1 MPLQFKGFVLIR
13 ILLKI
18 KFLPIIIAGLL
29 ALVSEACAR
38 NSDSTAIERRIS
50 RLATKELPLPY
61 DDVLVLKIKSFQST
75 PLSADFLKYEQF
87 FETEL
92 NQRNMPQGIKYLPV
106 ALSSMQKKYTNGDR
120 CGIWAMPTLVALR
133 YGLEVDENQDERFSI
148 EASTKAALDY
158 LCDLYGQ
165 YQNWWFCILA
175 YTNSPTALH
184 HALMK
189 SDKYLDLWDLYHQ
202 NLLPDSN
209 IIPDFMAC
217 FYVYS
222 SEDRLVAEPVAE
234 VAETKPDTLALSESK
249 PAETKQPVADK
260 KVEKQEVRIQKYT
273 VKKGD
278 TLSKIAQ
285 KYHVRVSDLKKW
297 NHLKSDR
304 IRDGQKLII
313 RKKR

>member
-1 MPLQFKGFVLIR
+1 M
-13 ILLKI
+13 
-18 KFLPIIIAGLL
+18 
-29 ALVSEACAR
+29 ALVGEACAR
-38 NSDSTAIERRIS
+38 NADSTAVARRLS
-50 RLATKELPLPY
+50 KLATKELPLPY
-61 DDVLVLKIKSFQST
+61 DDVLVPKIRSFQAK
-75 PLSADFLKYEQF
+75 PLAADFLKYDSLF
-87 FETEL
+87 AAEL
-92 NQRNMPQGIKYLPV
+92 NKRNMPEGIKYLPV
-106 ALSSMQKKYTNGDR
+106 ALSAMQRHYTNGDR
-120 CGIWAMPTLVALR
+120 CGVWAMPTLVALR
-133 YGLEVDENQDERFSI
+133 YGLELDENQDERFSV

-202 NLLPDSN
+202 NLLPDASV
-209 IIPDFMAC
+209 IPDFMAC

-222 SEDRLVAEPVAE
+222 SEDRLVAEPVVE
-234 VAETKPDTLALSESK
+234 ETETTLDTLALSEGK
-249 PAETKQPVADK
+249 PAETKQPVAEK
-260 KVEKQEVRIQKYT
+260 KVEKQEVKTQKYT

-297 NHLKSDR
+297 NHLKSDK

-313 RKKR
+313 KKTR

>member
-1 MPLQFKGFVLIR
+1 MLNR

-18 KFLPIIIAGLL
+18 RILPIIIAGLL
-29 ALVSEACAR
+29 ALVGEACAR
-38 NSDSTAIERRIS
+38 NADSTAIERRLS

-61 DDVLVLKIKSFQST
+61 DDVLVSKIKSFQST

-106 ALSSMQKKYTNGDR
+106 ALSSMQRKYTNGDL
-120 CGIWAMPTLVALR
+120 CGIWAMSTLVALR
-133 YGLEVDENQDERFSI
+133 YGLEVDENQDERFSV
-148 EASTKAALDY
+148 EVSTKAVLDY
-158 LCDLYGQ
+158 LCDLHEQ

-175 YTNSPTALH
+175 YSNSPTALH

-202 NLLPDSN
+202 KMLPESK

-222 SEDRLVAEPVAE
+222 SEDRLVAEPVVE
-234 VAETKPDTLALSESK
+234 QIETPPDTLKVAETKS
-249 PAETKQPVADK
+249 AEIKQSVAEK
-260 KVEKQEVRIQKYT
+260 KTDKQEVKTQKYT

-278 TLSKIAQ
+278 TLTKIAH
-285 KYHVRVSDLKKW
+285 KYHVSVNDLKNW
-297 NHLKSDR
+297 NHLKSDK

-313 RKKR
+313 KKK

>member
-1 MPLQFKGFVLIR
+1 MW
-13 ILLKI
+13 
-18 KFLPIIIAGLL
+18 LL
-29 ALVSEACAR
+29 ALEGEVCAR
-38 NSDSTAIERRIS
+38 NSDSTAVALRLS
-50 RLATKELPLPY
+50 KLATKDLPLPY
-61 DDVLVLKIKSFQST
+61 DDVLVSKIKSFQT
-75 PLSADFLKYEQF
+75 KPLSADFLKYDSVF
-87 FETEL
+87 VAEL
-92 NQRNMPQGIKYLPV
+92 NKRNMPEGIQYLPV
-106 ALSSMQKKYTNGDR
+106 ALSAMQRHYTNGDR
-120 CGIWAMPTLVALR
+120 CGVWAMPTLVALR
-133 YGLEVDENQDERFSI
+133 YGLELSENQDERFSV

-184 HALMK
+184 HALVR

-202 NLLPDSN
+202 NLLPNAS

-222 SEDRLVAEPVAE
+222 SEDRLVAEPVVE
-234 VAETKPDTLALSESK
+234 ETETKPDTLALSESR
-249 PAETKQPVADK
+249 PAETKKLVAEK
-260 KVEKQEVRIQKYT
+260 KVEEQEVKSQKYT

-278 TLSKIAQ
+278 TLSKIAR

-297 NHLKSDR
+297 NHLKSDK

-313 RKKR
+313 KKIQ

>member
-1 MPLQFKGFVLIR
+1 MRR

-29 ALVSEACAR
+29 ALVGEACAR
-38 NSDSTAIERRIS
+38 NSDSTAIEHRLS
-50 RLATKELPLPY
+50 KLATKALPLPY
-61 DDVLVLKIKSFQST
+61 DDVLVSKIKSFQT
-75 PLSADFLKYEQF
+75 KPLSADFLKYDSVF
-87 FETEL
+87 LAEL
-92 NQRNMPQGIKYLPV
+92 NKRNMPESIQYLPV
-106 ALSSMQKKYTNGDR
+106 ALSAMQRHYTNGDR
-120 CGIWAMPTLVALR
+120 CGVWAMPTLVALR
-133 YGLEVDENQDERFSI
+133 YGLELDENQDERFSV

-184 HALMK
+184 HALMR

-202 NLLPDSN
+202 NLLPNAS

-222 SEDRLVAEPVAE
+222 SEDRLVAEPIAE

-249 PAETKQPVADK
+249 PAETKQPVAEK
-260 KVEKQEVRIQKYT
+260 KVEKQEVKTQKYT
-273 VKKGD
+273 VKKA
-278 TLSKIAQ
+278 T
-285 KYHVRVSDLKKW
+285 RCR
-297 NHLKSDR
+297 KSLR
-304 IRDGQKLII
+304 NIMSGCQTSRNGII
-313 RKKR
+313 

>member
-1 MPLQFKGFVLIR
+1 MPFQFKGFVLRR

-18 KFLPIIIAGLL
+18 KFLLIIITGLL
-29 ALVSEACAR
+29 ALVGEACAR
-38 NSDSTAIERRIS
+38 NAESSVVSLRLS
-50 RLATKELPLPY
+50 KLATNELPLPY
-61 DDVLVLKIKSFQST
+61 DDVLVPKIKSFQSK

-92 NQRNMPQGIKYLPV
+92 SQRNMPQGIKYLPV
-106 ALSSMQKKYTNGDR
+106 ALSSMQRKYTNGDR

-133 YGLEVDENQDERFSI
+133 YGLEVDDNQDERFSV
-148 EASTKAALDY
+148 EASTKAVLDY
-158 LCDLYGQ
+158 LCDLHEQ

-209 IIPDFMAC
+209 IISDFIAC

-222 SEDRLVAEPVAE
+222 SEDRVIAEPVVE
-234 VAETKPDTLALSESK
+234 EPETKPNTLAIDETK
-249 PAETKQPVADK
+249 PAETKQPVEK
-260 KVEKQEVRIQKYT
+260 KKSDKQEVKTQKYII
-273 VKKGD
+273 KKGD
-278 TLSKIAQ
+278 TLTKIAH
-285 KYHVRVSDLKKW
+285 KYHVSINDLKKW
-297 NHLKSDR
+297 NHLKSDK
-304 IRDGQKLII
+304 IREGQKLII
-313 RKKR
+313 KKRQ

>member
-1 MPLQFKGFVLIR
+1 MPPQFKGFFLKR

-18 KFLPIIIAGLL
+18 RFLPIIIAGLL
-29 ALVSEACAR
+29 ALVGEACAR
-38 NSDSTAIERRIS
+38 NSDSTAIEHRLS
-50 RLATKELPLPY
+50 KLATKALPLPY
-61 DDVLVLKIKSFQST
+61 DDVLVSKIKAFQAK
-75 PLSADFLKYEQF
+75 PLAADFLKYDSL
-87 FETEL
+87 FEAEL
-92 NQRNMPQGIKYLPV
+92 HKHNMPDGMKYLPV
-106 ALSSMQKKYTNGDR
+106 ALSAMQRNYTDGDR
-120 CGIWAMPTLVALR
+120 CGVWAMPTLVALR
-133 YGLEVDENQDERFSI
+133 YGLEVDENQDERFSV

-184 HALMK
+184 HALMR

-222 SEDRLVAEPVAE
+222 SEDRLVAEPVVE

-249 PAETKQPVADK
+249 PAETKQPVAEK
-260 KVEKQEVRIQKYT
+260 KVEKQEVKTQKYT

-278 TLSKIAQ
+278 TLSKIAR
-285 KYHVRVSDLKKW
+285 KYHVRVSDLMKW
-297 NHLKSDR
+297 NHLKSDK

-313 RKKR
+313 KKKQ